1 MNEFEFKKEN
11 DLSVIK
17 YPFLKNR
24 VTAIHM
30 HTYPENSF
38 VWTATIAF
46 ENDMTE
52 GKQKFREKD
61 FATITEKIKTFI
73 ESLDEE

>member
-1 MNEFEFKKEN
+1 MEKLEVKEEN

-17 YPFLKNR
+17 NPFFQNR

-30 HTYPENSF
+30 HTYPKNSF
-38 VWTATIAF
+38 VWTATIEF
-46 ENDMTE
+46 VNDMTE

-61 FATITEKIKTFI
+61 FATITEKMKTFI
-73 ESLDEE
+73 ESLDKK